1 MKKTN
6 KFLDVFKGL
15 NKKRIRKIKKIFTK
29 KSNIPLNKDY
39 AQSQTKVKNVT
50 PDEVDNLVSKLVNS
64 IGKRFKR
71 IFGKKDDFSLT
82 IEAAQKR
89 VEMKEVTNE
98 ELDNF
103 VTKILDKI
111 EKSGYNPSHV
121 LNDMNALASFIREV
135 VVDDPSLLN
144 VADSYLVSAI
154 NRQSKGIAR
163 DEKVISELVKEF
175 KQNPNRVVTGQNLPY
190 DTSIVSDLGA
200 SKYVE
205 ALFRA
210 FKDKAFEM
218 GLNATQFRRALDD
231 ILTNEP
237 YELYRGQLNNRGNI
251 TRNRILKPAR
261 DIVNLAIAR
270 GLGYSDETMVNIW

>member
-6 KFLDVFKGL
+6 KFLDVFRDL
-15 NKKRIRKIKKIFTK
+15 NKKSIRKIKKIFTK
-29 KSNIPLNKDY
+29 KSNIPLNKEY
-39 AQSQTKVKNVT
+39 EQSQTKVKNVA
-50 PDEVDNLVSKLVNS
+50 PDEVDNLVSKLVNN

-89 VEMKEVTNE
+89 VEMKEVTHE

-121 LNDMNALASFIREV
+121 LNDMNALAAFIREV

-144 VADSYLVSAI
+144 VADAYLVSAI

-175 KQNPNRVVTGQNLPY
+175 KQNPNRVVTGQGLPY

-205 ALFRA
+205 ALFRT

-237 YELYRGQLNNRGNI
+237 YELYRGQLNSRGNI

-270 GLGYSDETMVNIW
+270 GLGYSDDYVINMW

>member
-6 KFLDVFKGL
+6 KFLDVFRDL

-29 KSNIPLNKDY
+29 KSNIPLNKEY

-50 PDEVDNLVSKLVNS
+50 TEETDNLVSKLINS
-64 IGKRFKR
+64 IGKRVKR

-121 LNDMNALASFIREV
+121 LNDMNALAAFIREV
-135 VVDDPSLLN
+135 VIDDPSLLN
-144 VADSYLVSAI
+144 VADSYLISAI
-154 NRQSKGIAR
+154 NRQSRGIAR
-163 DEKVISELVKEF
+163 DEEIISKLVNEF
-175 KQNPNRVVTGQNLPY
+175 KQNPNRIVSGQGLPY
-190 DTSIVSDLGA
+190 DTSIVSDLSA

-218 GLNATQFRRALDD
+218 GLNATQFRRALDA

-237 YELYRGQLNNRGNI
+237 YELYQGSLNNRGNI
-251 TRNRILKPAR
+251 TRSRILKPASE
-261 DIVNLAIAR
+261 IVDMAIAH
-270 GLGYSDETMVNIW
+270 GLGYDDYKIVERY